1 KIAFLSTALEANPNI
16 LVMNDDGSGRT
27 NLTTDGIGFDNV
39 VSSPAWSPD
48 GSRVAFQ
55 TPKDAGLINTMDS
68 NIWTVTAAG
77 ASPEFVVGSTDDEV
91 EPAWSPDGTLIAFR
105 KSGTGGDKLYAIASD
120 GSGSAARI
128 GSASAP
134 ATNSAPDWRPVLK
147 GVADTATVSEHGS
160 VNIDVLANDSVLV
173 DDAGT
178 ADTSAT
184 LAVLPTKGTASR
196 QSDGTFTYTHTGAE
210 IGTSS
215 TTDTFTYTVTQGAS
229 SSTAVVTVTINPVDD
244 DPTAV
249 ADSYAVGHGATL
261 VVSTSDGVLG
271 NDSDPEGLAI
281 TAQLGTDV
289 TKGTLTLNANG
300 SFTYTND
307 GLTSGATTDSFTYMA
322 KDPGGNTSSPA
333 TVTLNVAD
341 ENAAPPVVT
350 VAGPEFG
357 ATGVKASFGST
368 VTDGAG
374 AKTYAWSVKLGS
386 SQVATGTAATLDFT
400 PSATG
405 AYTVSLTVTD
415 DAGTD
420 TDTVDFTVMTDINS
434 SIFVNDI
441 VWLANEGITKGCNP
455 PTNDQYCPNDNVT
468 RGQMAAFLV
477 RFLGLTDDGG
487 GNLFTDD
494 NGSVFEHN
502 IDILATAGITK
513 GCNPPANDQYCPN
526 DNVTRG
532 QMAAFLVRALGLTD
546 DGGGNLFTDDNGL
559 VFEHNIDILATAG
572 ITKGCNAA
580 GDQFCPNDFVT
591 RGQMA
596 AFLHRADG
604 LFG

>member
-1 KIAFLSTALEANPNI
+1 MDRAGPTSPH
-16 LVMNDDGSGRT
+16 
-27 NLTTDGIGFDNV
+27 DGIGFDNIV
-39 VSSPAWSPD
+39 NYPAWSPD
-48 GSRVAFQ
+48 GSRIAFQ
-55 TPKDAGLINTMDS
+55 TPKDSGLINTMES

-77 ASPEFVVGSTDDEV
+77 ASPQFVVGTTDDEV

-105 KSGTGGDKLYAIASD
+105 RSGTGGDKLYAIASD

-128 GSASAP
+128 GSASVP

-147 GVADTATVSEHGS
+147 GVADTATVAEHGS
-160 VNIDVLANDSVLV
+160 VNINVLANDLALV
-173 DDAGT
+173 ADAGT
-178 ADTSAT
+178 VATSAT
-184 LAVLPTKGTASR
+184 LAVLPTKGSAVR
-196 QSDGTFTYTHTGAE
+196 QSNGTFTYTHTGAE

-215 TTDTFTYTVTQGAS
+215 TTDTFTYTVTQGTS

-244 DPTAV
+244 DPVAV
-249 ADSYAVGHGATL
+249 NDSYNVSHGGTL
-261 VVSTSDGVLG
+261 TVAAGAGVLI
-271 NDSDPEGLAI
+271 NDSDPEGLGISAVL
-281 TAQLGTDV
+281 ATDV
-289 TKGTLTLNANG
+289 SKGTLTLNANG

-307 GLTSGATTDSFTYMA
+307 GSVSGATTDSFTYMA
-322 KDPGGNTSSPA
+322 KDPGNNTSAPA

-374 AKTYAWSVKLGS
+374 AKTYAWSVKLGAS
-386 SQVATGTAATLDFT
+386 EVATGTAATLDFT

-580 GDQFCPNDFVT
+580 GDQFCPNDYVT

-596 AFLHRADG
+596 AFLHRAAG
-604 LFG
+604 LK

>member
-1 KIAFLSTALEANPNI
+1 MRVGTPTTSSTL
-16 LVMNDDGSGRT
+16 
-27 NLTTDGIGFDNV
+27 V
-39 VSSPAWSPD
+39 VS
-48 GSRVAFQ
+48 
-55 TPKDAGLINTMDS
+55 
-68 NIWTVTAAG
+68 
-77 ASPEFVVGSTDDEV
+77 
-91 EPAWSPDGTLIAFR
+91 
-105 KSGTGGDKLYAIASD
+105 
-120 GSGSAARI
+120 
-128 GSASAP
+128 
-134 ATNSAPDWRPVLK
+134 
-147 GVADTATVSEHGS
+147 
-160 VNIDVLANDSVLV
+160 
-173 DDAGT
+173 
-178 ADTSAT
+178 
-184 LAVLPTKGTASR
+184 PTKGLTVR
-196 QSDGTFTYTHTGAE
+196 QGDGSFTYTHTGAE

-215 TTDTFTYTVTQGAS
+215 TTDTFTYTVTQGSS

-244 DPTAV
+244 DPVAV
-249 ADSYAVGHGATL
+249 ADSYNVGHGATL
-261 VVSTSDGVLG
+261 VVSSADGVLG

-307 GLTSGATTDSFTYMA
+307 GSVSGATTDSFTYMA

-596 AFLHRADG
+596 AFLHRAAG
-604 LFG
+604 LK